1 MSKYLHLN
9 VTFRFIFTGFTYLV
23 IHCLLKVLLI
33 LENSLH
39 TFRQQIISS
48 CELNLENYK
57 WKLKIFSCFEILYS
71 IWKELLETML
81 MKHLLLIDIYYKHFH
96 LPIRIWSFSNKRV
109 YSIIT
114 VRFNDEIENIKKI
127 VEIID
132 SELNLWFS
140 LLLLFE
146 KKILKEQPKIH
157 NNV

>member
-114 VRFNDEIENIKKI
+114 VRFNDEIENIKKNSGNHWFRI
-127 VEIID
+127 EFVIFA
-132 SELNLWFS
+132 SSPFRKKNLERTTKNS
-140 LLLLFE
+140 
-146 KKILKEQPKIH
+146 Q
-157 NNV
+157 